1 MNIAVLPRFRAGTYE
16 GIWNG
21 NAYSA
26 GGYLV
31 EMARHFRI
39 GYTVITTE
47 YDFEKICQQCDGL
60 IIPGSPINIDP
71 TYWGG
76 KPFDPPNVADEY
88 ALDALVMDC
97 FARQNKPMFGIC
109 GGIQAMN
116 VFFGGTLNQVSELR
130 DASVSEQH
138 ATKTE
143 IRDCRDNPLSYNIHN
158 ITVEKDSFVYDIF
171 KSEEAVVNTYHGW
184 AVEKVAPGFRV
195 VARSEDGIV
204 EAIESKERRAFGTQ
218 WHPELA
224 FRTGDELEKGFFENF
239 IRCCQQ
245 SR

>member
-1 MNIAVLPRFRAGTYE
+1 MNIAVLPRFKAGTFE
-16 GIWNG
+16 GVWNG
-21 NAYSA
+21 NGYSA

-31 EMARHFRI
+31 EMAKYFRI

-47 YDFEKICQQCDGL
+47 YDFEKVCSMCDGL

-76 KPFDPPNVADEY
+76 QAFDPPNVADEY

-109 GGIQAMN
+109 GGIQALN
-116 VFFGGTLNQVSELR
+116 VFFGGTLNQVANLR
-130 DASVSEQH
+130 DASVSEKH
-138 ATKTE
+138 AETIE
-143 IRDCRDNPLSYNIHN
+143 IQDVREQPLSYNIHN

-171 KSEEAVVNTYHGW
+171 KAEKAVVNTYHGW

-195 VARSEDGIV
+195 VARSDDGIV
-204 EAIESKERRAFGTQ
+204 EAIESKEKRVFGTQ

-224 FRTGDELEKGFFENF
+224 FRTGDDVEKRFFENF
-239 IRCCQQ
+239 IRCCEQ